1 MALTHSARGS
11 VIDVRPL
18 GERLPATPTHA
29 MLKTA
34 SLELMRVVLAAGKS
48 LPPHSVPGEI
58 TVLCIEGRAW
68 LRAGT
73 SDHLLSAGDLVL
85 LPGGDRHSVE
95 AVADSSLLVTVVLA
109 QPGTFSGDSASGATA
124 AR

>member
-1 MALTHSARGS
+1 MALTHAEPGS
-11 VIDVRPL
+11 LIDVRPL
-18 GERLPATPTHA
+18 AERLPATKSHA

-34 SLELMRVVLAAGKS
+34 SLELMRVVLMAGKS

-73 SDHLLSAGDLVL
+73 GDHLLSAGDLVL

-95 AVADSSLLVTVVLA
+95 AVDDSSLLVTVLLP
-109 QPGTFSGDSASGATA
+109 QPAASGAGATA

>member
-1 MALTHSARGS
+1 MALTHAEPGA

-18 GERLPATPTHA
+18 GERLPDTKTHA

-34 SLELMRVVLAAGKS
+34 SLELMRVVLMAGKS

-73 SDHLLSAGDLVL
+73 GDRLLSAGDLVL
-85 LPGGDRHSVE
+85 LPGGDRHAVE
-95 AVADSSLLVTVVLA
+95 AVEDCSLLVTLVLPQA
-109 QPGTFSGDSASGATA
+109 GATASVATA

>member
-1 MALTHSARGS
+1 MALTHAEPGT
-11 VIDVRPL
+11 VIDARPL
-18 GERLPATPTHA
+18 AARLPDTPTHA

-34 SLELMRVVLAAGKS
+34 SLELMRVVLRAGRS
-48 LPPHSVPGEI
+48 LPSHSVPGEI

-73 SDHLLSAGDLVL
+73 GDHLLGAGDLVL

-95 AVADSSLLVTVVLA
+95 AVEDSSLLVTVVLA
-109 QPGTFSGDSASGATA
+109 QSGTFSGDSASGATA

>member
-1 MALTHSARGS
+1 MALTHAAPGS

-18 GERLPATPTHA
+18 GERLADTKTHA
-29 MLKTA
+29 VLKTA
-34 SLELMRVVLAAGKS
+34 SLELMRVVLLAGKS

-58 TVLCIEGRAW
+58 TVLCVEGRAW

-73 SDHLLSAGDLVL
+73 GDHLLSAGDLVL

-95 AVADSSLLVTVVLA
+95 AVEDSSLLVTVLLPQAGV
-109 QPGTFSGDSASGATA
+109 SASGATA

>member
-1 MALTHSARGS
+1 MALPRAEPGA
-11 VIDVRPL
+11 VMDARPL
-18 GERLPATPTHA
+18 GHSLPATKTHA

-34 SLELMRVVLAAGKS
+34 SLELMRVVLTAGKS

-73 SDHLLSAGDLVL
+73 GAHLLGAGDLVL
-85 LPGGDRHSVE
+85 LRGGDRHSVE
-95 AVADSSLLVTVVLA
+95 AVEDSSLLVTVLLA
-109 QPGTFSGDSASGATA
+109 RPEPGP
-124 AR
+124 

>member
-1 MALTHSARGS
+1 MALTHAEPGA

-18 GERLPATPTHA
+18 GDGLLGTKTHA

-68 LRAGT
+68 LRAEAG
-73 SDHLLSAGDLVL
+73 DHLLAAGELVL

-95 AVADSSLLVTVVLA
+95 AVDDSSLLVTVLLA
-109 QPGTFSGDSASGATA
+109 QPSAGS
-124 AR
+124 